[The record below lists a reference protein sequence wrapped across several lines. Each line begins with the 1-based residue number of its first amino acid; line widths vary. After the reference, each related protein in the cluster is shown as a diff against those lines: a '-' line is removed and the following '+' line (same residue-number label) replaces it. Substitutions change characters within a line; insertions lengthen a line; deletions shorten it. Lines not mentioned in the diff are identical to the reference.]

1 MTCKNCIYEPRCHNV
16 IAYGMDTDD
25 ITGKLITDIEKYCKH
40 FKDKS
45 RFIVPPCKVGDTVW
59 YIEGGYYRK
68 TNLKAK
74 PITVTEIS
82 QKEVKGKLQW
92 AIIANGTRYKFTSIG
107 KTVFLTREEA
117 EKELAEIQRNKCDIA
132 KHIESCEDCG
142 FCGMRAIKQALAE
155 RQGSQCEQ

>member
-1 MTCKNCIYEPRCHNV
+1 MTDRERLIE
-16 IAYGMDTDD
+16 
-25 ITGKLITDIEKYCKH
+25 LITESGACFNCFPVGNFDECQKQTIADYLLEN
-40 FKDKS
+40 S
-45 RFIVPPCKVGDTVW
+45 VIVPPCKVGDTVW

-68 TNLKAK
+68 NNLKAK

-117 EKELAEIQRNKCDIA
+117 EK
-132 KHIESCEDCG
+132 
-142 FCGMRAIKQALAE
+142 ALAE
-155 RQGSQCEQ
+155 RSLNNEQKS